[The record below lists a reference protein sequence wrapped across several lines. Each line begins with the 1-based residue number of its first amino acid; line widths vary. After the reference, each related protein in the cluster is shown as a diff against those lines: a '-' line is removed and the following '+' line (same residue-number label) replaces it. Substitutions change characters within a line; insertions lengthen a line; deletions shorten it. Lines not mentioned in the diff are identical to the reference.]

1 MMVNIAEKWR
11 EFRQW
16 QQKPHE
22 VAPMSEEWH
31 TCQTCGQMFQGNYC
45 PRCGQSAKIG
55 RYSFKKALLLFLDVW
70 GLGNRGMFRTLRDLI
85 LRPGYMIRDY
95 LSGMQMAYFPPFKL
109 FFLLTTLSLLVESG
123 MNLNGVNYFD
133 ISREMQRGF
142 NDSFEETSYPEALDE
157 SRHAEDVAKTQE
169 YSERLRTAT
178 NSFVD
183 YAQKF
188 PNITTLTM
196 LFVLSGFL
204 YIFFRKSPNIPDLRF
219 SELLVAL
226 VYTADMFSIY
236 NIVMEFLC
244 LNLWIQGASMLLP
257 LIPLKQMSGFRW
269 WKILLIMI
277 LVFVMLIVA
286 ITLFGILSMGF
297 LYMVTA

>member
-1 MMVNIAEKWR
+1 MNIPEKWYRFR
-11 EFRQW
+11 EW
-16 QQKPHE
+16 QKQPHE

-31 TCQTCGQMFQGNYC
+31 TCQTCSQEFQGNYC

-55 RYSFKKALLLFLDVW
+55 RYSFKNALLLFLDVW

-123 MNLNGVNYFD
+123 MNLKGINYFE
-133 ISREMQRGF
+133 ISREMQQGF
-142 NDSFEETSYPEALDE
+142 NDSFEE
-157 SRHAEDVAKTQE
+157 AK
-169 YSERLRTAT
+169 YSEAFDDSQNQEDAMKAQELNKRVQTYS
-178 NSFVD
+178 NSLVD

-188 PNITTLTM
+188 PNISALTM
-196 LFVLSGFL
+196 LFFLSGFL

-219 SELLVAL
+219 SEFLVAL

-244 LNLWIQGASMLLP
+244 INLWVQAASIVLP
-257 LIPLKQMSGFRW
+257 VIPLKQMSGFKW

-277 LVFVMLIVA
+277 LVMVLVLVALALVGFV
-286 ITLFGILSMGF
+286 SMG
-297 LYMVTA
+297 